1 MPTPGTQMDRRR
13 FLAAA
18 GGMVLSAQAQ
28 AKRPPN
34 FVVIMADDLGY
45 GDLACYGSK
54 TNQTPNLD
62 RMAAEGVRFT
72 DFYVPMPFC
81 APSRATLLTGRYPFR
96 NGVVSNP
103 APDSGIND
111 VGLPPSE
118 LTIAEAL
125 KPLG

>member
-1 MPTPGTQMDRRR
+1 MPIPGTQMNRRR

-18 GGMVLSAQAQ
+18 AGGMALSAQAQ

-34 FVVIMADDLGY
+34 FVVIVADDLGY

-62 RMAAEGVRFT
+62 RMASEGVRFT

-81 APSRATLLTGRYPFR
+81 APSRASLLTGRYPFR
-96 NGVVSNP
+96 NGVVGNP
-103 APDSGIND
+103 APDAGIND
-111 VGLPPSE
+111 IGLPPSE
-118 LTIAEAL
+118 VTIAEAL
-125 KPLG
+125 K